1 MLIVLVSV
9 LTILA
14 LGSALPHPW
23 RPAARAALVWF
34 VVSLPITLI
43 VWAIACWPG
52 SSFGSYLVVIP
63 VIVAWCSI
71 VDARHGISSRLA
83 RIGPRR

>member
-1 MLIVLVSV
+1 MLVILVAV
-9 LTILA
+9 FVVLA
-14 LGSALPHPW
+14 LGSTVAHPW

-34 VVSLPITLI
+34 VASLPITLI

-63 VIVAWCSI
+63 VIVTWCCI
-71 VDARHGISSRLA
+71 IDARHGISHRLA
-83 RIGPRR
+83 RIGPRE